1 MIIFETWSVGRGKLK
16 IFPTARNLLNDKARK
31 KRAKEDNKKQVRRGE
46 ARYISNTLKPIE

>member
-31 KRAKEDNKKQVRRGE
+31 QRAKEDNKKQVRRKLD
-46 ARYISNTLKPIE
+46 IFPTP